1 VVSGAVAAAAATLW
15 LLVGV
20 KFAGT
25 IRSGSS
31 PARWLLATFAFL
43 ALGITIF
50 IPAVEQRLTAA
61 APVEQIKEPL
71 ARTAI
76 IAAAFCAQTLLS
88 LTGDPISWARRRL
101 RWGIC
106 AAALGVLW
114 VTFALGPASPSAQFG
129 SHPVHDV
136 SMTLFILAFLTYLAY
151 AVATVMTGCWRYAH
165 PASGVMQWGLRLISV
180 GCAAS
185 LAYVVVKLMAIVG
198 FAAGIPIPP
207 EAEGAA
213 AKALVAVG
221 ALLVAVG
228 SAATATSQRASELR
242 KWRRDYVAHR
252 RLYPLWADL
261 VGAVPT
267 VALDPAAGQWQD
279 ASRIRDLHL
288 RLYRRL
294 IELRDAWLALRPFMD
309 DDLAK
314 AVTPVSGQLDVAGL
328 AALEAVM
335 LRAGIEALPVQQPA
349 TRPWTADSASGG
361 SMAEELGWWL
371 AVAQAWSADREFALA
386 APRSADVRPR

>member
-1 VVSGAVAAAAATLW
+1 MVSDAVAAAVAALW
-15 LLVGV
+15 LLVGF

-50 IPAVEQRLTAA
+50 VPAVEQRLTAA

-71 ARTAI
+71 ARTAV

-88 LTGDPISWARRRL
+88 LTGDPISQARRRL

-106 AAALGVLW
+106 VAALGVVW

-129 SHPVHDV
+129 SHPVNDV

-151 AVATVMTGCWRYAH
+151 AVITVMTGCWRYACS
-165 PASGVMQWGLRLISV
+165 ASEVMQWGLRLISV

-185 LAYVVVKLMAIVG
+185 LAYVVVKLLAILG
-198 FAAGIPIPP
+198 FAAGIPMPP

-213 AKALVAVG
+213 AMALVAVG

-228 SAATATSQRASELR
+228 SAATATSQRATELR
-242 KWRRDYVAHR
+242 DWCRDYVAHR
-252 RLYPLWADL
+252 HLYPLWADL
-261 VGAVPT
+261 VAAVPT
-267 VALDPAAGQWQD
+267 VALDPAAGPWQD

-309 DDLAK
+309 DHLAK
-314 AVTPVSGQLDVAGL
+314 AVAPVSGQLDVADR
-328 AALEAVM
+328 AALETVM
-335 LRAGIEALPVQQPA
+335 LRAGIFALRNQRPA
-349 TRPWTADSASGG
+349 TRQWTPDAARGDS
-361 SMAEELGWWL
+361 MTDELEWWL
-371 AVAQAWSADREFALA
+371 AVARAWGAHRECVVAAPASADARHG
-386 APRSADVRPR
+386 